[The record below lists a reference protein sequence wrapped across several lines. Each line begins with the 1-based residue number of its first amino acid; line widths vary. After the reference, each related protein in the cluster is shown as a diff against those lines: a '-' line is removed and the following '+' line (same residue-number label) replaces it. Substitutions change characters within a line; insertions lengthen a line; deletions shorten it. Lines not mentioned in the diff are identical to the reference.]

1 MFPSA
6 ESLDLDAVTVH
17 QPRIPY
23 ADGKV
28 DWAQDTETVQ
38 IFLNVPAVKGRDLLV
53 NIKPQSLEVGLRG
66 GTGCGLLAGSLG
78 GRCDPSD
85 SEWELMDGE
94 LKITLKKALMREW
107 PVPLRMEKL
116 PSAVTTPATVH
127 GASSPAPSA
136 DALPSSSKR
145 RVPIADESTDERRAT
160 AVEGKAAVS
169 HASSA
174 GRSSSSVGGVSK
186 ASNSGLGNK
195 YREWDRFDD
204 VSALMGIENEGKS
217 KDEPGFTMRASK
229 GIAAMQCTDYVKDR
243 EEVELDQDLDERRT
257 SLQQTINGRLVQ
269 AAELKQQ
276 GNALLKRGEAEG
288 ALVKYLEGES
298 VLEVAEN
305 AKVILSAR
313 LSTTLDELLRDLR
326 SNAAQAALN
335 LEDWETAISVASAVL
350 DAHKTHPKALYR
362 RAMALIRRN
371 EREADAR
378 QARADL
384 KLLLHTQPQNSA
396 ARALLDSIPHE
407 DVKGSRDVGQSENT
421 GQEVVGIE

>member
-1 MFPSA
+1 M
-6 ESLDLDAVTVH
+6 
-17 QPRIPY
+17 
-23 ADGKV
+23 
-28 DWAQDTETVQ
+28 
-38 IFLNVPAVKGRDLLV
+38 
-53 NIKPQSLEVGLRG
+53 LR
-66 GTGCGLLAGSLG
+66 A
-78 GRCDPSD
+78 
-85 SEWELMDGE
+85 
-94 LKITLKKALMREW
+94 
-107 PVPLRMEKL
+107 PV
-116 PSAVTTPATVH
+116 AAAA
-127 GASSPAPSA
+127 AS
-136 DALPSSSKR
+136 
-145 RVPIADESTDERRAT
+145 
-160 AVEGKAAVS
+160 
-169 HASSA
+169 
-174 GRSSSSVGGVSK
+174 GGVSK
-186 ASNSGLGNK
+186 ASNSGLGTST
-195 YREWDRFDD
+195 EWDRFDD

-350 DAHKTHPKALYR
+350 DAHKTHPKGVVPACHGAYSTQ
-362 RAMALIRRN
+362 RAGGG
-371 EREADAR
+371 R
-378 QARADL
+378 QA
-384 KLLLHTQPQNSA
+384 S
-396 ARALLDSIPHE
+396 
-407 DVKGSRDVGQSENT
+407 
-421 GQEVVGIE
+421 